1 MNSVLF
7 VLFPYMLFP
16 PMSQGKRMRKG
27 IRSKFWMWFSPPNW
41 PCPLFDRDKL
51 RKASVCS
58 SASSRCSYWHAW
70 FMRQSSLIGPWS
82 SVRAAQAANATLLT
96 QFLEVSWSTCNIWQ
110 HPEITCLHATKV
122 SPYITFLLCREKS
135 WFWLNHFFIY
145 PRSKVHSPHCSILL
159 WVKFCLLLK

>member
-82 SVRAAQAANATLLT
+82 SLRAAQAANATLLT
-96 QFLEVSWSTCNIWQ
+96 QFREVSWSTCNIWQ
-110 HPEITCLHATKV
+110 HPEITCLHATRYLHILPSCSAGRKV
-122 SPYITFLLCREKS
+122 GFGWITFL
-135 WFWLNHFFIY
+135 FI
-145 PRSKVHSPHCSILL
+145 PGQKFILPI
-159 WVKFCLLLK
+159 VRFCFESNFVSF